1 MQKTKSIPFLLLIV
15 FALFS
20 CRTSYQPGGL
30 QYNSYKVS
38 QTKKE
43 DDKLA
48 TLLKPY
54 SDSIGKSMMDVIAIA
69 GSELKKGQPEGS
81 LGNLLADIMLSAA
94 SRIYKT
100 KIDASVLNEGG
111 IRVSSIPAGSI
122 TRWKVFEVMPFDNII
137 VLQKLTG
144 KQLQA
149 FLDYTALRRG
159 WPVSGLTMQIKDKK
173 AFAVKINDAPLDL
186 NGMYTIALPDYVAG
200 GGDGAEML
208 RNIPQQNSGYIFRDE
223 IIAYLSAINSKGEKI
238 AAKIENRVT
247 NAE

>member
-1 MQKTKSIPFLLLIV
+1 MQKIKSFPFLLSIV

-20 CRTSYQPGGL
+20 CHTSYQAQGI
-30 QYNSYKVS
+30 QYHSYKVS

-48 TLLKPY
+48 ALLKPY
-54 SDSIGKSMMDVIAIA
+54 SDSIGKSMNDVIAIA
-69 GSELKKGQPEGS
+69 GNELEKQQPEGS

-94 SRIYKT
+94 TRIYKT
-100 KIDASVLNEGG
+100 KIDASILNEGG
-111 IRVSSIPAGSI
+111 IRVSTIPAGSI
-122 TRWKVFEVMPFDNII
+122 TRWKIFEVMPFDNII

-173 AFAVKINDAPLDL
+173 AVAVIINNTPLDM
-186 NGMYTIALPDYVAG
+186 NGRYTIALSDYVAG

-208 RNIPQQNSGYIFRDE
+208 RNIPQENNGYIFRDE
-223 IIAYLSAINSKGEKI
+223 IIAYLSSLNSQGIKI
-238 AAKIENRVT
+238 SAKIENRVT